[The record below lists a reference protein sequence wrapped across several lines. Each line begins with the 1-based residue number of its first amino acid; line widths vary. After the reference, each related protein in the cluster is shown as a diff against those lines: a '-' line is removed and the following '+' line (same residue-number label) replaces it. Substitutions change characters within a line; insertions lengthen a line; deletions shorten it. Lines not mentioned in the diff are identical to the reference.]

1 MDANTVVSQA
11 VSVVQGSQPSGEA
24 VNAIIELGTKMPIA
38 AMELARIS
46 PIVVF
51 SIFGVTWLVK
61 KFLVD
66 AVDFFMPFPGLIK
79 WAFAFFVSMFSAI
92 WWMPI
97 VLPVLLQLAGGA

>member
-11 VSVVQGSQPSGEA
+11 VSVVQGSQPSGET

-38 AMELARIS
+38 AMELAKIS
-46 PIVVF
+46 PIAILAILV
-51 SIFGVTWLVK
+51 VTWLIK

-79 WAFAFFVSMFSAI
+79 WAFAFFASMFSAI

-97 VLPVLLQLAGGA
+97 VLPALLQFAGGA